1 MIISKIN
8 FTFMVVSFMLTV
20 ILMLIAELI
29 SIWALKEHEK
39 SGQLSERAIIWVMRL
54 VGWGD
59 ESTKLVTL
67 SIVLVLPALVADLII
82 R

>member
-1 MIISKIN
+1 MTISKIN

-20 ILMLIAELI
+20 TLMLIAELI
-29 SIWALKEHEK
+29 SMWAVKEYEK
-39 SGQLSERAIIWVMRL
+39 SGQLSERAMIWVMRL

-59 ESTKLVTL
+59 ESTKLVAL